1 MADNKKSSLNIKG
14 ENVKVWRRDI
24 EGKGGTFHRYSVTSS
39 TRNEDGSWSNA
50 YIQVMF
56 SKNCGAPK
64 KIQNGAVCDFEG
76 FMSAKSYTNR
86 DGKTI
91 AEPVIMIMKVDFQGN
106 VGEDLGDVDNFEQ
119 AEMDIPFN

>member
-1 MADNKKSSLNIKG
+1 MADNSRPSLDIKG
-14 ENVKVWRRDI
+14 RNMKIWRKDI
-24 EGKGGTFHRYSVTSS
+24 DTKSGTFHRYTVASS
-39 TRNEDGSWSNA
+39 IRNEDGSWSNA

-56 SKNCGAPK
+56 SKHSGAPK

-76 FMSAKSYTNR
+76 FMSAKSYTNK

-106 VGEDLGDVDNFEQ
+106 VGEDLEDVDNFEQ
-119 AEMDIPFN
+119 AEEDIPF